1 MFKMRTRKRIADAFT
16 YAALILIS
24 LFFLL
29 PILWVLR
36 TSLVTKQIAYQ
47 IPPDWSAP
55 FTLDNY
61 ITIFSENNFGQY
73 FLNSLIVS
81 LASTLISIA
90 LGSMAAYWLARRKSK
105 GIGLRVGVLSVQ
117 MLPAIVLVIPLFNV
131 MTNIGLKNTHLG
143 LIITYLSFNL
153 PYVIWMLLSFIES
166 VSEELDD
173 AAEIDGCSKFQTYAR
188 VVFPIIA
195 PGIIAAGVLSFL
207 NSWNEFMFALV
218 LTGNETRTIP
228 VSVAAMET
236 QQGVQIAELCASV
249 IVVIIPVAVLSLFV
263 RKYLVRGLAFGS
275 IK

>member
-166 VSEELDD
+166 VYFYRPWKRLYK
-173 AAEIDGCSKFQTYAR
+173 I
-188 VVFPIIA
+188 
-195 PGIIAAGVLSFL
+195 
-207 NSWNEFMFALV
+207 
-218 LTGNETRTIP
+218 
-228 VSVAAMET
+228 
-236 QQGVQIAELCASV
+236 
-249 IVVIIPVAVLSLFV
+249 
-263 RKYLVRGLAFGS
+263 
-275 IK
+275 